1 MEKKSNESPAVVAD
15 VMTRN
20 IITLREEENLLSIE
34 DGMERFA
41 LRHLPVV
48 DGNKLV
54 GLITHRDMLRFTHSC
69 LRSRGVDRAI
79 DARIQEESFVA
90 SVMRRNVKTVSPDTP
105 LKQAAKMLVDNR
117 IGCLPVVEQDNTLV
131 GIITE
136 HDFAKLFAEQ

>member
-1 MEKKSNESPAVVAD
+1 MTNESNKSPAVVAD
-15 VMTRN
+15 IMTRN

-48 DGNKLV
+48 DGDKLV
-54 GLITHRDMLRFTHSC
+54 GLITHRDVLRFTHSR
-69 LRSRGVDRAI
+69 LRSKDVDRAI
-79 DARIQEESFVA
+79 DERKQQESFVA
-90 SVMRRNVKTVSPDTP
+90 SVMRRNIKTVTPDTP
-105 LKQAAKMLVDNR
+105 LKQAAKMLIDNR

-136 HDFAKLFAEQ
+136 YDFAKLFAEQ